1 MQVRRKVKPR
11 AVVPTEAA
19 EMRAVCQY
27 LDLRQI
33 FYLHVPNESV
43 RHRSAGTRAGAPDLL
58 IFDRALH
65 DPECRGVAIELKR
78 TKGGKVSDAQ
88 ASVLLKLR
96 SRYWQTYICYG
107 ATEAIKV
114 IDMLWPIR
122 EGKGYG
128 E

>member
-11 AVVPTEAA
+11 AVVPTEGA
-19 EMRAVCQY
+19 EMRVVCHY

-33 FYLHVPNESV
+33 FYVHIPNESV

-58 IFDRALH
+58 IFDRVLH

-78 TKGGKVSDAQ
+78 TKGGKVSEAQ
-88 ASVLLKLR
+88 ESFLLKLR
-96 SRYWQTYICYG
+96 SRYWQTYICWG

-114 IDMLWPIR
+114 IDMLWQFKEDR
-122 EGKGYG
+122 
-128 E
+128 